1 MIIKSQSQIKDKDK
15 DNENGLYLVSTP
27 IGNLKDITL
36 RAIETLKKSTYILC
50 EDTRVSKNLLDK
62 YEIKSR
68 MISNHKFNESKNL
81 NKIISLLKSG
91 EIISLISDA
100 GTPSISDPGSILVNE
115 CIRNDIKV
123 TPIPGPSAV
132 ATAVSISGFSEKFIF
147 YGFLPE
153 KKQALI
159 NVFNKI
165 SKFDE
170 TCVFFVSTKK
180 VNKIIP
186 DLKKYFSGR
195 KIVFCREISKIYEEF
210 LRKTVDDLELF
221 NKELKGEL
229 TIVISEKKID
239 KNYSQKL
246 SESDMNIINKMIN
259 KLTIKEITEI
269 ISQNKDTS
277 KKEIYSYCLKL
288 KNEI

>member
-1 MIIKSQSQIKDKDK
+1 MIIKSQSQIKDK

-36 RAIETLKKSTYILC
+36 RAIETLKKSSYILC
-50 EDTRVSKNLLDK
+50 EDTRVSKNLLDR

-68 MISNHKFNESKNL
+68 LISNHKFNESKNL

-210 LRKTVDDLELF
+210 MRKNVDDLELF

-269 ISQNKDTS
+269 ISQNKDIS

-288 KNEI
+288 KK

>member
-1 MIIKSQSQIKDKDK
+1 MIIKSQSQIKDK

-36 RAIETLKKSTYILC
+36 RAIETLKKSSYILC
-50 EDTRVSKNLLDK
+50 EDTRVSKNLLDR

-115 CIRNDIKV
+115 CIKNNIKII
-123 TPIPGPSAV
+123 PIPGPSAV

-210 LRKTVDDLELF
+210 LRKNVDDLELF

-239 KNYSQKL
+239 KNYSQEL
-246 SESDMNIINKMIN
+246 SESDMNLINKMIN

-269 ISQNKDTS
+269 ISQNKEIS